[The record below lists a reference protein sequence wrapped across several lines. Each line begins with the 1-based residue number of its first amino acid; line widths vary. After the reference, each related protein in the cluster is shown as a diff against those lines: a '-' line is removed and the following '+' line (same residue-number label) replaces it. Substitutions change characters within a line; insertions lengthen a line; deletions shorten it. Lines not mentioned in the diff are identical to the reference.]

1 MKNISI
7 PVVLLAFLIAA
18 CSTSNKTADDKE
30 PKTVTNAAVERL
42 KEANRDQALKHF
54 VDGTLYDSKGDYAKA
69 ILEYQDALLYDRNP
83 AIYYALSKD
92 YSLLG
97 KHALA
102 AQAAQQAVAL
112 DSTNMTYHEN
122 LAGIFVNA
130 FQPDLAAREYET
142 MIRMDSGSVNA
153 WYSLARIEQA
163 RRPLKA
169 IEIYEH
175 LLEREGDTWELLLQ
189 AGDLYTALGRFKE
202 AAERYKR
209 MLALDPSNRALQR
222 QLAETYVKAGN
233 ADEAIRI
240 LEDMME
246 RDDSDV
252 EVTAALADAYLEKQ
266 EFSKAL
272 RLYEGLLEKQ
282 KDNPQ
287 IRIRVG
293 IAYFGRVQSDSTFLP
308 KAKRVFE
315 EAAQELPN
323 DWRPFWYLGALADM
337 EHQDSV
343 AFENFQRVTQ
353 MEGGGIEAWWFVG
366 THYFDK
372 GEHQKVI
379 DLMEKGKKLFPR
391 EFRVYLLL
399 GLSYSRL
406 EKNEEAVENLWQSL
420 KLNPGDVNTL
430 SSLALIL
437 DGMKQYE
444 QSDSLYEAALKLD
457 PNSDLILN
465 NYSYSL
471 SERGLQL
478 DRALKMA
485 SQAVKADSTSPS
497 YLDTI
502 GWVHYQLGNYVEAER
517 YVRKAID
524 QGEASSVVHEHLG
537 DVYFKL
543 GEREKALEWWRKAL
557 EKDPKNK
564 SVKEKIDRGSL

>member
-1 MKNISI
+1 MKNTLILA
-7 PVVLLAFLIAA
+7 PVLALIIAG
-18 CSTSNKTADDKE
+18 CSSTDKSAVE
-30 PKTVTNAAVERL
+30 KRPDTVTNPAIRQL
-42 KEANRDQALKHF
+42 KEANRDRALKHF
-54 VDGTLYDSKGDYAKA
+54 VDGTLYDSKGEYAKA
-69 ILEYQDALLYDRNP
+69 ILEYQDALLYDPNP
-83 AIYYALSKD
+83 AIFYALSKD

-102 AQAAQQAVAL
+102 AQAAQQAVAI
-112 DSTNMTYHEN
+112 DSSNMTYHEN
-122 LAGIFVNA
+122 LAGIYVNA
-130 FQPDLAAREYET
+130 FQPDLAAREYESI
-142 MIRMDSGSVNA
+142 IRLDSNNTRA
-153 WYSLARIEQA
+153 WYNLARIEQA

-169 IEIYEH
+169 IGIYEH
-175 LLEREGDTWELLLQ
+175 LLDREGDTWELLLQ
-189 AGDLYTALGRFKE
+189 TGDLYASLGRFKE
-202 AAERYKR
+202 AAECYKR
-209 MLALDPSNRALQR
+209 MLALDPSSRALQR
-222 QLAETYVKAGN
+222 QVAETYVRAGN
-233 ADEAIRI
+233 VDEAVRI
-240 LEDMME
+240 LEEMME

-272 RLYEGLLEKQ
+272 NLYEGLLEKQ

-287 IRIRVG
+287 IKIRVG
-293 IAYFGRVQSDSTFLP
+293 IAYFGRVQTDSTFLP
-308 KAKRVFE
+308 KARQMFE

-366 THYFDK
+366 THYFDR
-372 GEHQKVI
+372 GEHQKVV

-391 EFRVYLLL
+391 DFRVYLLL

-406 EKNEEAVENLWQSL
+406 EKNDAAVENLWQSL
-420 KLNPGDVNTL
+420 KLNPNDVNTL

-437 DGMKQYE
+437 DGMKEYQ

-465 NYSYSL
+465 NFSYSL

-478 DRALKMA
+478 ERALEMA
-485 SQAVKADSTSPS
+485 ERAVKADSTSPS

-502 GWVHYQLGNYVEAER
+502 GWVHYQLGNYVAAER

-543 GEREKALEWWRKAL
+543 GEKERALEWWKKAL
-557 EKDPKNK
+557 ERDPKNK
-564 SVKEKIDRGSL
+564 SVKGKIDRGSL